1 MSVSLKNLPKMKKLS
16 NKKDT
21 CTLQLVHRDKSIQK
35 PKKYLSLKNLYYN
48 QEKII
53 KTKAIIN
60 EDLPIL
66 KFISISNARQYSMK
80 TSLSDNTPNFLD
92 YNICMINKYDE
103 HLDSSLS
110 FISKFNLEEDL
121 KNVSDSFNSSN
132 NEESCEEQIEIKS
145 TSKRISLAVDEEN
158 DEKFDKD
165 WNDIKELLLNKEF
178 HQQ

>member
-1 MSVSLKNLPKMKKLS
+1 MSVSLKILPKIKKLS

-21 CTLQLVHRDKSIQK
+21 CTLHLVHRDKSIQK

-48 QEKII
+48 QEKMI

-60 EDLPIL
+60 KDLPIL

-80 TSLSDNTPNFLD
+80 TSLSDNAPNFLN

-110 FISKFNLEEDL
+110 FISKFDLEEDL
-121 KNVSDSFNSSN
+121 KNVSNSFNSSN

-158 DEKFDKD
+158 DEKFDKE
-165 WNDIKELLLNKEF
+165 WNDIKEMLLNKEF
-178 HQQ
+178 HQ